1 MLSTGEIVV
10 VYAVVTVV
18 AFGIAVFMLKK
29 NS

>member
-1 MLSTGEIVV
+1 MLSTGEIAV